1 MKRVLVP
8 ELTSVLSAFGAA
20 NADVRRER
28 TRAVGRVLPAE
39 PASLSE
45 TLEALAAEVSRD
57 LCADGIA
64 EPARSIQFEADMRFV
79 RQQSELTIVCGAR
92 LDASSQLALMDR
104 FRDEY
109 CRRYGRGALALGA
122 GVELVVL
129 RAVGRGR
136 TVRAELTRGAD
147 VSAAAGK
154 ISGRRRLWTRIDARM
169 ERLEVDVAFAAEL
182 RPGDRLEGPIL
193 LDGAD
198 TTVWIPTGAR
208 ARVDEYRTIDIEV
221 GA

>member
-1 MKRVLVP
+1 VP

-39 PASLSE
+39 PLSLSG

-57 LCADGIA
+57 LSADGIA
-64 EPARSIQFEADMRFV
+64 EPARSVEFEADMRFV
-79 RQQSELTIVCGAR
+79 RQQSELTVGCGAR
-92 LDASSQLALMDR
+92 LDAGSQQALVDR

-122 GVELVVL
+122 GVELVAL

-136 TVRAELTRGAD
+136 TVHAELARGA
-147 VSAAAGK
+147 SADPAAGR
-154 ISGRRRLWTRIDARM
+154 ISGRRRLWTRIDAQMQRV
-169 ERLEVDVAFAAEL
+169 EVDVASAAEL

-198 TTVWIPTGAR
+198 TTVWIPARTR
-208 ARVDEYRTIDIEV
+208 ARVDEYRTLDLEV
-221 GA
+221 AA